1 MSINTM
7 KVDITIDKREVMS
20 IAFTAT
26 EGILIT

>member
-20 IAFTAT
+20 IASMAIK
-26 EGILIT
+26 GILTT